1 MCTPLWSWNLGL
13 HSAGGIPQFCGV
25 NAVKLELHNVFY
37 KHVRTFINVQVNE
50 NSSNYKVG
58 I

>member
-1 MCTPLWSWNLGL
+1 MYSSMELEFGTPLSRWEFQ
-13 HSAGGIPQFCGV
+13 QFCGV